1 MPNPIDQM
9 SGKLIHIDQFHRK
22 ENGGGSGQGG
32 GREAYSSG
40 LSTDELLSAADHNYF
55 DNEGR
60 DKHNSRVRAMM
71 QVLLSDTDSMREQL
85 REAAETG
92 GILRFPTI
100 SPFPLRA
107 GSTMFANEKEL
118 REFVPEDMANRLMEQ
133 RQDEVKDSLSLH
145 CAEATKL
152 MRDLT
157 TIANARLGGAS
168 PAEILTP
175 EHLRVALS
183 TEMVSQAT
191 LTHIRDT
198 RQKVQS
204 VITELMQNSGNG
216 VKAAPLAQTMQQ
228 ISLLCQT
235 MTQDLEKLSMM
246 AEKAVNQKQF
256 GGFKEKKTHVT
267 ALTQQ
272 AREVFGPFIKGN
284 HVISMEQLKKLESF
298 LRETGSYN
306 QDIGMLIADGIRA
319 IRQAQNA
326 GRHDEAKKIEDFLD
340 FEQQVLGFEQVTR
353 TLDRKF
359 ATGASILAYAGASNR
374 TILKSTPP
382 GMLRQAEIESGLLSE
397 LLLKGREEELV
408 LPSEDGLELG

>member
-1 MPNPIDQM
+1 M

-32 GREAYSSG
+32 GMEGYNSG

-60 DKHNSRVRAMM
+60 GNHDARVRAMM
-71 QVLLSDTDSMREQL
+71 QVLLSDTGSMRDQL
-85 REAAETG
+85 RQAAETG
-92 GILRFPTI
+92 GVLRFPAI

-107 GSTMFANEKEL
+107 GSTLFENEEEL
-118 REFVPEDMANRLMEQ
+118 REFVPGQMADKLMEQ
-133 RQDEVKDSLSLH
+133 RRDEAKTSLSLH
-145 CAEATKL
+145 CAEATRL

-157 TIANARLGGAS
+157 VIANARLGGAS
-168 PAEILTP
+168 PDEILTP
-175 EHLRVALS
+175 DHLRVALA
-183 TEMVSQAT
+183 TEMVSQTT

-198 RQKVQS
+198 RQKVQT
-204 VITELMQNSGNG
+204 VIAELMKNSGNG

-228 ISLLCQT
+228 IGLLCQT
-235 MTQDLEKLSMM
+235 MTQDLDQLSMM
-246 AEKAVNQKQF
+246 AEKAVSHKQI
-256 GGFKEKKTHVT
+256 GGLKEKRTHVT

-284 HVISMEQLKKLESF
+284 HVISMEQLHKLENF

-306 QDIGMLIADGIRA
+306 RDIGTLITDGMRA
-319 IRQAQNA
+319 IGQAQNA
-326 GRHDEAKKIEDFLD
+326 GRHDEARKIEEFLD
-340 FEQQVLGFEQVTR
+340 FEQQVQGFEQVTR

-382 GMLRQAEIESGLLSE
+382 GMLRQAEIESGLLRE

-408 LPSEDGLELG
+408 MPSEDGLELVG